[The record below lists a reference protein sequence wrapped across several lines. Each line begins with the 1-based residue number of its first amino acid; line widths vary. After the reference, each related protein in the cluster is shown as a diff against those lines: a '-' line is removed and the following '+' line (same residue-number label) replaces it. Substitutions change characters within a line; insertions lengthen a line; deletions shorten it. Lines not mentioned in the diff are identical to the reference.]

1 MAVSVPVIDVDDDP
15 KALKMDGQDQHKKGT
30 KRRRTSWFS
39 ENLSGE
45 QREAQIKGL
54 KKEMEGLFAYYKE
67 MMEQK
72 SGLGMGYDMGLFES
86 GCSLNSVVAIL
97 MEESDLPLSKLLEAI
112 HEKVKDRMGN
122 VSLAAVKSA
131 VLLVGQRVKYGLDN
145 DEADILEDDSYSS
158 LWCWETRDAKL
169 IPKAVRTTLRIR
181 RTCRKKINERITA
194 VSAMITLLQKLENDH
209 SNEHDFVKV
218 SEKLVKVLS
227 EADIRLL
234 MCNMLQKTGA
244 KMAEKEAKREEKLLI
259 MQLERNKREI
269 EKKKKKVDRELQ
281 KERLQ
286 NEKVRKRLQDE
297 AERDE
302 KRREREEAEMRK
314 QLRKQ
319 QEEADRDQRRREKED
334 AELKKKLSIQKQ
346 ASVMER
352 FLKKCKTSPCQIEEI
367 TKPTIYSPSTEKCEN
382 VPEPIML
389 SMDRALSSK
398 EETDTNDLRKLHL
411 SSWRRLGHSL
421 HSNYK
426 QCWGMRMNP
435 RTELFKELKLTA
447 NKGLSREGLTLERH
461 VDGWGEQNS
470 DDRSCHNDD
479 VSVSDVKNCCARK
492 QLLQFDKSYR
502 PAFYGI
508 WPKKSNVVG
517 PRHPWRKDPDLDYDV
532 DSDEEW
538 EEEEPGENLSD
549 CDKDEEEESYEG
561 CSKVNDEDE
570 TEDGFF
576 VPDGYL
582 SEDEGVQVD
591 RMESDVPVQDI
602 QSSHISKQDGR
613 NEEFSALLRQQKCLN
628 NITEQ
633 ALRKNQ
639 VLIILNLFHEK
650 ASLLMAEDLNGTPKL
665 EQTCLQALSMRAYPG
680 GHSIEIS
687 IDSKVHDNQEACLSS
702 AKAGVTPVLSVVPI
716 PDSDLPLIVS
726 TIQSC
731 SHGIKSLVE
740 SLQEKFPSIPK
751 SQLKDTVR
759 EISEFSDNRWQVK
772 KEILVKLGMSVSPE
786 KGGGQTKSI
795 AAFFSKRCLPPAAK
809 SVCSPTTTESSP
821 QQLLKPGS
829 AAHEQQGCTFNHT

>member
-30 KRRRTSWFS
+30 KRRRTSWYS

-54 KKEMEGLFAYYKE
+54 KQEMEGLFGFYKE

-72 SGLGMGYDMGLFES
+72 SGLGMGYDMGLVES

-131 VLLVGQRVKYGLDN
+131 VLLVGQRVKYGLEN
-145 DEADILEDDSYSS
+145 EEADILEDDSHSS

-169 IPKAVRTTLRIR
+169 IPKAVRATLRTR

-194 VSAMITLLQKLENDH
+194 VSAMVTLLQKSENDH
-209 SNEHDFVKV
+209 SNEYDFVKV
-218 SEKLVKVLS
+218 SEKLAKVLS

-281 KERLQ
+281 KEKLQ

-302 KRREREEAEMRK
+302 KRCEREEAEMRK

-319 QEEADRDQRRREKED
+319 QEEAERDQRRREKED

-367 TKPTIYSPSTEKCEN
+367 TKPTIYSPSTEKSEN
-382 VPEPIML
+382 VPESIML
-389 SMDRALSSK
+389 SMDRALSPK
-398 EETDTNDLRKLHL
+398 EETDADDLRKLHL

-421 HSNYK
+421 HSNHK

-461 VDGWGEQNS
+461 VDGWVEQNS

-517 PRHPWRKDPDLDYDV
+517 ARHPWRKDPDLDYDV

-549 CDKDEEEESYEG
+549 CDKDEEEESCEG
-561 CSKVNDEDE
+561 CSKANDEDE
-570 TEDGFF
+570 SEDGFF

-602 QSSHISKQDGR
+602 QSSHISEQDGW

-639 VLIILNLFHEK
+639 VLIILNLLHEK

-702 AKAGVTPVLSVVPI
+702 VKAGVTPVLSLVPI
-716 PDSDLPLIVS
+716 LDSDLHLIVS

-751 SQLKDTVR
+751 SQLKDTVH

-809 SVCSPTTTESSP
+809 SVCSPTTTGSSP

>member
-15 KALKMDGQDQHKKGT
+15 KALKMDGQDQHKKGK
-30 KRRRTSWFS
+30 KRRRTSWYS

-54 KKEMEGLFAYYKE
+54 KQEMEGLFGFYKE

-72 SGLGMGYDMGLFES
+72 SGLGMGYDMGLVES

-131 VLLVGQRVKYGLDN
+131 VLLVGQRVKYGLEN
-145 DEADILEDDSYSS
+145 EEADILEDDSHSS

-169 IPKAVRTTLRIR
+169 IPKAVRATLRTR

-194 VSAMITLLQKLENDH
+194 VSAMVTLLQKSENDH
-209 SNEHDFVKV
+209 SNEYDFVKV
-218 SEKLVKVLS
+218 SEKLAKVLS

-281 KERLQ
+281 KEKLQ

-319 QEEADRDQRRREKED
+319 QEEAERDQRRREKED

-367 TKPTIYSPSTEKCEN
+367 TKPTIYSPSTEKSEN
-382 VPEPIML
+382 VPESIML

-398 EETDTNDLRKLHL
+398 EETDADDLRKLHL

-421 HSNYK
+421 HSNHK

-461 VDGWGEQNS
+461 VDGWVEQNS

-517 PRHPWRKDPDLDYDV
+517 ARHPWRKDPDLDYDV

-549 CDKDEEEESYEG
+549 CDKDEEEESCEG
-561 CSKVNDEDE
+561 CSKANDEDE
-570 TEDGFF
+570 SEDGFF

-582 SEDEGVQVD
+582 SEDESVQVD

-602 QSSHISKQDGR
+602 QSSHISEQDGW

-639 VLIILNLFHEK
+639 VLIILNLLHEK

-702 AKAGVTPVLSVVPI
+702 VKAGVTPVLSLVPI
-716 PDSDLPLIVS
+716 LDSDLPLIVS

-751 SQLKDTVR
+751 SQLKDTVH